1 MGDLSSI
8 TIPNSVRTIGES
20 VFGQCENL
28 SSITIPGGVT
38 SIGSPG
44 GVTSGIFYGCRNL
57 NDIKVVVMDFS
68 EFCNNITVGAFDI
81 SGALGIDISIQLIDE
96 DENEITEYIIPNSVT
111 TIGNS
116 AFKNC
121 DGLTTITIPNSV
133 TSIGAGA
140 FENCI

>member
-1 MGDLSSI
+1 
-8 TIPNSVRTIGES
+8 
-20 VFGQCENL
+20 
-28 SSITIPGGVT
+28 
-38 SIGSPG
+38 
-44 GVTSGIFYGCRNL
+44 
-57 NDIKVVVMDFS
+57 MDFS

-81 SGALGIDISIQLIDE
+81 SGALDIDISIQLIDE
-96 DENEITEYIIPNSVT
+96 DENEITEYIIPNGVT

-133 TSIGAGA
+133 TSIGEGA